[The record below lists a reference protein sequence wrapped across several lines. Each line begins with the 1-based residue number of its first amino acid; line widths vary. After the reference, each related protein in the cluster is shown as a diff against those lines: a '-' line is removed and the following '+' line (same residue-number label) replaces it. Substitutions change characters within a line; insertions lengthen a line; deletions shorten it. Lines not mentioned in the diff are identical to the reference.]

1 MGIDGVLLRDAICI
15 TNTIVGIR
23 YVNHYLEGAIGI
35 IYIYIYTHQL
45 QRYIALLYLNNIN

>member
-35 IYIYIYTHQL
+35 IYIYT
-45 QRYIALLYLNNIN
+45 YIRINYKGKVWCYI